1 MGRKIPAKKHHGVK
15 DPVKQQAQRMKKLK
29 TQINAPPTDPDDQP
43 MPRSVARLFGLPDHY
58 TSIHITKQ
66 DIDRNINFICFTFW
80 HNIVLTFN
88 IKYNFTDEPKKP
100 HVKGSSKNPVSSL
113 QRLPGESGRSFS
125 LRINSAIRTLNND
138 RTDDDYPLDMQD
150 DQDIKGTAMAERN
163 ERRARKRKKD
173 AGRAAPGE
181 QGEEKASRGQQLTL
195 RKKAKKEKAA
205 EESNLARAELS
216 YERIS
221 FGEVA
226 HAPPTL
232 TIKPRKAKQDERSAR
247 APAAARCSSQKCCQI
262 KTSTQS
268 KPLPSAKI
276 AAGTGKKSKLRE
288 LPAVERMRR
297 ERARLAA
304 VTAYRQLKKQ
314 NESKIKNLIVG
325 IEMEINSLFLVCG
338 V

>member
-43 MPRSVARLFGLPDHY
+43 MPRSVARLFGLPEY
-58 TSIHITKQ
+58 EPKPKKQ
-66 DIDRNINFICFTFW
+66 FKNKKQSSEVN
-80 HNIVLTFN
+80 
-88 IKYNFTDEPKKP
+88 EPKKP

-181 QGEEKASRGQQLTL
+181 QGEEKASRGRQLTL

-232 TIKPRKAKQDERSAR
+232 TIKPRKAKQDDGAPRPGRRSLLLTEML
-247 APAAARCSSQKCCQI
+247 SN

-268 KPLPSAKI
+268 KPLPSSKMAT
-276 AAGTGKKSKLRE
+276 GTGKKSKLRE

-304 VTAYRQLKKQ
+304 VTAYRQLKKK
-314 NESKIKNLIVG
+314 NESKIKT
-325 IEMEINSLFLVCG
+325 
-338 V
+338 

>member
-43 MPRSVARLFGLPDHY
+43 MPRSVARLFGLPEY
-58 TSIHITKQ
+58 EPKPKKQ
-66 DIDRNINFICFTFW
+66 FKNKKQSSEVN
-80 HNIVLTFN
+80 
-88 IKYNFTDEPKKP
+88 EPKKP

-138 RTDDDYPLDMQD
+138 RTDDDYPVTDMQD

-221 FGEVA
+221 FAKWRTRA
-226 HAPPTL
+226 HPHHQT
-232 TIKPRKAKQDERSAR
+232 
-247 APAAARCSSQKCCQI
+247 
-262 KTSTQS
+262 
-268 KPLPSAKI
+268 
-276 AAGTGKKSKLRE
+276 
-288 LPAVERMRR
+288 
-297 ERARLAA
+297 
-304 VTAYRQLKKQ
+304 
-314 NESKIKNLIVG
+314 
-325 IEMEINSLFLVCG
+325 
-338 V
+338 